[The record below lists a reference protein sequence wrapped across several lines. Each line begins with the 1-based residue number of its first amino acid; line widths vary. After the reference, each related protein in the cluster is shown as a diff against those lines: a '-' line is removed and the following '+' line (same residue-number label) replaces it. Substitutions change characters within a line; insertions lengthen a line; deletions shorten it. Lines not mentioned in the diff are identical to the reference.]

1 MLFSSVTFIYYF
13 LPGVLALY
21 FAVLWLTRGRQQ
33 PGSRAVNAVLL
44 VASFVF
50 YAWGEPKYALL
61 MAAEILFVWAVG
73 LAQVKA
79 RKTRINGANSESAS
93 NIEKLLLIATVVI
106 PLAILGY
113 FKYADFF
120 IDSFNAVAGTELP
133 ILRLA
138 LPIGISFYTFQMV
151 SYSIDL
157 YTGKVE
163 EAGRNLIDFAC
174 YVVLFVALIA
184 GPIVRYSEIAAQLI
198 RRDHSIGGFADGVSR
213 FAVGLAKKVLI
224 ANLCGELV
232 AILKDSPD
240 ESVLATWLYVVAFA
254 LQIYFDFSGY
264 SDMAIG
270 LGAMFGFH
278 LPENFNY
285 PYIATS
291 ITDFWRRWH
300 MTLSSWFRDYV
311 YIPLGGS
318 FVGAPRQIRNIAV
331 VWAATG
337 FWHGAAWQFIGWGLF
352 FALFL
357 SIEKFA
363 FGGALQRLSG
373 PVGHIYLLL
382 AVGISWVLFDAA
394 SFGDAGRTLGHLVGA
409 GSSGLVGDES
419 LYYLRSYAVML
430 LIGVI
435 GATPLPARLVH
446 AIGERDWGIKL
457 LTVAQHLGI
466 VLLLLLATAFLVDG
480 SFNPFIY
487 FRF

>member
-13 LPGVLALY
+13 LPVVLAFY
-21 FAVLWLTRGRQQ
+21 FVALWLTRGRQ
-33 PGSRAVNAVLL
+33 PGRSLRTANTVLL

-50 YAWGEPKYALL
+50 YAWGEPKYAFL
-61 MAAEILFVWAVG
+61 MAAEIVFIWAIG
-73 LAQVKA
+73 LAQVRIREA
-79 RKTRINGANSESAS
+79 RTSGRS
-93 NIEKLLLIATVVI
+93 EKLLLAAAVI
-106 PLAILGY
+106 VPLGILAY
-113 FKYADFF
+113 FKYMDFF
-120 IDSFNAVAGTELP
+120 IGSFNAAFGTDLP

-138 LPIGISFYTFQMV
+138 LPIGISFYTFQML

-157 YTGKVE
+157 YTGKV
-163 EAGRNLIDFAC
+163 AAPQRNLIDFAA

-184 GPIVRYSEIAAQLI
+184 GPIVRYSQIAAQLV
-198 RRDHSIGGFADGVSR
+198 RREHTIGGFAHGVSR
-213 FAVGLAKKVLI
+213 FTVGCAKKVLI
-224 ANLCGELV
+224 ANQCGELV

-240 ESVLATWLYVVAFA
+240 ASVLATWLYVVAFA

-318 FVGAPRQIRNIAV
+318 RAGTLRQLRNIV
-331 VWAATG
+331 IVWAATG
-337 FWHGAAWQFIGWGLF
+337 LWHGAAWQFVAWGLF

-357 SIEKFA
+357 SVEKFA
-363 FGGALQRLSG
+363 FGGALQRLPSAL
-373 PVGHIYLLL
+373 GHVYLLL
-382 AVGISWVLFDAA
+382 VVGISWVLFDAT
-394 SFGDAGRTLGHLVGA
+394 SFAEAGQTLGRLVGA
-409 GSSGLVGDES
+409 GASGLAGQEAT
-419 LYYLRSYAVML
+419 YYLRSYALVL
-430 LIGVI
+430 LIAVL
-435 GATPLPARLVH
+435 GATPLPARL
-446 AIGERDWGIKL
+446 IRSLREGERDWGSRL
-457 LTVAQHLGI
+457 LTFAQPLGI
-466 VLLLLLATAFLVDG
+466 GLLLLLATAFLVDG